1 MKPIKSEQIAFRVS
15 PEEKTEIEE
24 IATQMKTTA
33 GALASALL
41 EEFVSAKKKHGKRL
55 IWPPEFNYF
64 TNSETEQDA
73 QDKRDASAK
82 AG

>member
-1 MKPIKSEQIAFRVS
+1 MKLTQSYRLSEEDKKALEKLANNMKIPAGQIVAVLV
-15 PEEKTEIEE
+15 ETYIE
-24 IATQMKTTA
+24 
-33 GALASALL
+33 
-41 EEFVSAKKKHGKRL
+41 AKKQHGKKL